1 MVHNIR
7 PHLVPNSRMPP
18 PLGLP
23 SFRPAPRLLHTS
35 TLTQLIVHVKMLVK
49 ASLTSLMLTALR

>member
-1 MVHNIR
+1 MVHDVR
-7 PHLVPNSRMPP
+7 PHLFPQ
-18 PLGLP
+18 
-23 SFRPAPRLLHTS
+23 LLHAPLARPPVLPARPLLQTS